1 MGWTP
6 SHPAFDRNP
15 LDLADDAAR
24 AGQSVSDYVV
34 AELKAGRL
42 SFAGEDP
49 DANAISVTITP

>member
-42 SFAGEDP
+42 ASPARTRTTRRTSPG
-49 DANAISVTITP
+49 